1 MIEFKKRKTE
11 KEKGKDMEERKGGKN
26 YMVKE
31 KRKDIEERKKKKRV
45 KEKSND
51 TKEKKEDEA
60 RSTG

>member
-31 KRKDIEERKKKKRV
+31 KRKDIEERK
-45 KEKSND
+45 E
-51 TKEKKEDEA
+51 
-60 RSTG
+60 G